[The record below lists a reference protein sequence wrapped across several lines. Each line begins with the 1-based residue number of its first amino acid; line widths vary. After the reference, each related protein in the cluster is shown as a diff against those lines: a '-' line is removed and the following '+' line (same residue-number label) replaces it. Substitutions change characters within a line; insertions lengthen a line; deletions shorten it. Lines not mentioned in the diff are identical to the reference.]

1 MGETH
6 GPSTSGGRPPDGGPE
21 SLRGRLLGTGARGAR
36 QVARATG
43 IDNAIEVAAE
53 ETVVRAVESQVF
65 AHALERVLS
74 GPLIEEAVED
84 ALTSPAVERALA
96 NALDSEM
103 VDRIWARLLASDEA
117 QKLVERIAEA
127 PEVRAAVAAQGV
139 GLLADLGRG
148 ARRAARRLDDFVESV
163 VRRLLFRPRRE
174 QPTACAGLVTRV
186 LALALDGAIINA
198 GFLAVSALVV
208 LVVSVV
214 SGDNN
219 GVGSAALVAGTGVWV
234 AASAVYL
241 LSFWALVG
249 QTPGMRFLGIRLHAG
264 GEPGIG
270 LRRAL
275 RRLLGAVLAA
285 IPLFLGYLGVM
296 LNERRRGWQD
306 RIAGT
311 DVLYVREVL
320 PTAPW
325 SAPAGDASVHPG
337 DNRAQPGRA

>member
-1 MGETH
+1 M
-6 GPSTSGGRPPDGGPE
+6 
-21 SLRGRLLGTGARGAR
+21 
-36 QVARATG
+36 ARATG
-43 IDNAIEVAAE
+43 IENAIEVAAE

-65 AHALERVLS
+65 ERALERVLS

-103 VDRIWARLLASDEA
+103 LDRIWARLLASDEA

-148 ARRAARRLDDFVESV
+148 ARGVARRLDDGVERV
-163 VRRLLFRPRRE
+163 VRRLLSRPARE
-174 QPTACAGLVTRV
+174 QPSACAGLVTRI

-198 GFLAVSALVV
+198 GFLVASALVA

-214 SGDNN
+214 SGDSN
-219 GVGSAALVAGTGVWV
+219 GVGSAALVAGAGAWV
-234 AASAVYL
+234 AALAVYL

-249 QTPGMRFLGIRLHAG
+249 QTPGMRFLGIRLDAG
-264 GEPGIG
+264 GGIG

-275 RRLLGAVLAA
+275 RRLLGGVLAA
-285 IPLFLGYLGVM
+285 IPLLLGFLGVV

-320 PTAPW
+320 PAAPW
-325 SAPAGDASVHPG
+325 STPAGDASAHSG
-337 DNRAQPGRA
+337 DNRG